1 MTIRSFF
8 YLSTLFI
15 LASCG
20 GNTQAVMQEGLN
32 YFGAEIDES
41 DAVNVEAAMQVLA
54 SQDTADMKIVG
65 TISSVCQTK
74 GCWMTLTNE
83 NVEEPVF
90 IKFKDYAFF
99 VPKNSAGKKA
109 ILQGKLYNNI
119 TPVDELRHYAEDKG
133 ESAEEI
139 AKITEPKKELSM
151 MASGVII
158 YN

>member
-1 MTIRSFF
+1 M
-8 YLSTLFI
+8 
-15 LASCG
+15 ASCG
-20 GNTQAVMQEGLN
+20 GKNQPEMQDGIN

-41 DAVNVEAAMQVLA
+41 NVVSVEDAIKVLNT
-54 SQDTADMKIVG
+54 QDTADIKIEG
-65 TISSVCQTK
+65 TISSVCQSK

-109 ILQGKLYNNI
+109 ILEGKFYSKE

-151 MASGVII
+151 MASGVMI